1 MAQMLKEHKV
11 ESKEFLAKELFNE
24 RKFDKAFPL
33 TLEADQ
39 NDPQIV
45 YNLGFMYYF
54 GKGAKCDRKKGALLV
69 RKADE
74 MGCRY
79 ADKVLRWM
87 IFDMRERFWGHL
99 TGILAG
105 LSTLYFAFSWGPP
118 DILSVCTRLTAAFI
132 GVWYLSFNIFSMIFA
147 ACNRYFMYLGER
159 VGMFFFSFIGVI
171 GGGFILFLAYIIIL
185 SVANLITPER
195 QNLIS
200 AIGTVIALFGSIA
213 GFRIGRNVGAC
224 IGESTIQ
231 AITTHE

>member
-1 MAQMLKEHKV
+1 MAQILKEHKV

-24 RKFDKAFPL
+24 RKFDKAFPI

-54 GKGAKCDRKKGALLV
+54 GKGVRRDRKKGMLLV
-69 RKADE
+69 KKADE
-74 MGCRY
+74 MGCKY

-87 IFDMRERFWGHL
+87 IFDMRELFWGHL
-99 TGILAG
+99 FGIVMGITGM
-105 LSTLYFAFSWGPP
+105 YFAISCGPM
-118 DILSVCTRLTAAFI
+118 DVLSICTRLAATFI
-132 GVWYLSFNIFSMIFA
+132 GSWYISFNIFSILFA
-147 ACNRYFMYLGER
+147 AFNRYFMYLGER
-159 VGMFFFSFIGVI
+159 AGMFFFSFIGVI
-171 GGGFILFLAYIIIL
+171 GGTLLLFLVYIAIL
-185 SVANLITPER
+185 AMANVITPER

-200 AIGTVIALFGSIA
+200 AIGTIIALFGAVA
-213 GFRIGRNVGAC
+213 GFRIGRSVGAC

>member
-1 MAQMLKEHKV
+1 MAQVLKENNV
-11 ESKEFLAKELFNE
+11 LSKEFLAKELFNE

-33 TLEADQ
+33 TLEADE

-54 GKGAKCDRKKGALLV
+54 GKGVKCDRKKGSCLV
-69 RKADE
+69 KKAGE

-79 ADKVLRWM
+79 ADKVHRWM

-99 TGILAG
+99 SGILIALASLYPAWFAG
-105 LSTLYFAFSWGPP
+105 PS
-118 DILSVCTRLTAAFI
+118 DILSAVSRLSATFI
-132 GVWYLSFNIFSMIFA
+132 GTWYLTFNIFSIIFA
-147 ACNRYFMYLGER
+147 ACHKYFMYLGER
-159 VGMFFFSFIGVI
+159 LGMFFFSFIGVL

-195 QNLIS
+195 QTLIS
-200 AIGTVIALFGSIA
+200 AIGTVIALFGAVA

>member
-1 MAQMLKEHKV
+1 MAQIFKEHKV

-39 NDPQIV
+39 SDPQII

-54 GKGAKCDRKKGALLV
+54 GKGVKRDRKKGMLLV
-69 RKADE
+69 KKADE
-74 MGCRY
+74 NGCKY

-87 IFDMRERFWGHL
+87 IFDMRELFWGHL
-99 TGILAG
+99 FAILMGVVAMIFAYSAG
-105 LSTLYFAFSWGPP
+105 PV
-118 DILSVCTRLTAAFI
+118 DILSVCTRLTATFI
-132 GVWYLSFNIFSMIFA
+132 ASWYVFFNIFSILFA
-147 ACNRYFMYLGER
+147 AANRYFMYLGER
-159 VGMFFFSFIGVI
+159 VGMFLFSFIGIV
-171 GGGFILFLAYIIIL
+171 GGGLLLFIVYIAILAMADVIK
-185 SVANLITPER
+185 PER
-195 QNLIS
+195 QAMIS
-200 AIGTVIALFGSIA
+200 AIGTVIALFGAVA